1 MASIS
6 NFALRLPPS
15 LMVDVKAIAAHD
27 SVSVNQFIVQA
38 VAERV
43 AVLRDRGYIAQRAAR
58 AKPGAMARILEMA
71 GDDTPIP
78 GDDLP
83 EGWPV
88 QRRLRNVPE
97 PRHNHR
103 CCNRSATRSPIMMDG
118 RLVLVRVTRGMI
130 EASAT

>member
-15 LMVDVKAIAAHD
+15 LMVDVKAIAAHN

-43 AVLRDRGYIAQRAAR
+43 AVLRGGYIAQRAAR

-83 EGWPV
+83 EGWPG
-88 QRRLRNVPE
+88 QNSRLRNVPE